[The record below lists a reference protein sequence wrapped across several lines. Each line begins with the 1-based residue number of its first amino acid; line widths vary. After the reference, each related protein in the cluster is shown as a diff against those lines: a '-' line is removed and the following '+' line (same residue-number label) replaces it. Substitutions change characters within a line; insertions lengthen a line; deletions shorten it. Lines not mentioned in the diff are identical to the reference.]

1 MPERPLLLFP
11 TPEITSKSNLG
22 GGGGRPH
29 LPTHYRQGERLAP
42 KFTQLQESVR
52 LRNIEIQQALTGI
65 DPEQVLVLETIGSV
79 EDFANAVKRID
90 GFEWM
95 GEFEIDEIGPDQ
107 DFFDEKHP
115 EKGLSGRLYMLMTN
129 QGALDEM
136 LSMWRRYTVQDDPK
150 QKFDGGLTK
159 FRDVFLRLK
168 DIRRWDVKDRLLET
182 GVIDAWKED
191 LAVDGDRLIRFEVEL
206 WFRNSESKREQS
218 SSIITSLIQQLGG
231 HVLAESRHDG
241 IAYHGMLAE
250 LSANAIQTIV
260 ENSNTE
266 LVKCDSV
273 MFFRPVGQML
283 AGEGLLEDEA
293 VYSDLEEHSLPDGV
307 PVIAILDG
315 LPLANHRLL
324 NGRLIVDDPDNVEN
338 SYSANERVH
347 GTSMASL
354 IVHGDLNDGGRPLGR
369 PVYVRPIM
377 RPIPNDFRAPR
388 REQVPDDVLFVDL
401 IHRSVRRLFEGDNL
415 EGPIAPSVR
424 IINLSIGDAYRPFLQ
439 SMSPVARLV
448 DWLSS
453 QYGVLFV
460 VSAGNQSGAIQLRIS
475 RTEFEFSDS
484 PEKESIVVG
493 SLYSD
498 VRNRK
503 ILSPAESINGLTVGS
518 IQYDSTQQV
527 AVARRFNPFLQ
538 PLPSPVSAFG
548 RGYRRAIKPDI
559 VFPGGRVL
567 YQEDFR
573 SSRQDNYVI
582 VPVEPS
588 IRSMPPGNKTAI
600 PARQSGSLDGIAY
613 SCGTSNAAALIS
625 RAAGICYDSLQQ
637 IFADQASDVDT
648 RAYEVPLLKAMLVH
662 GCSWDEIGDN
672 LRSRIENSDFG
683 REIRVRAESLYSR
696 QADISKEIGRQYK
709 SLLARW
715 IGYGLPKV
723 DRVLDCTDQR
733 ATLLGFGELSDDEAH
748 VFRLPLPPS
757 FSARSE
763 RRRLTVTLA
772 WFSPISP
779 STQKY
784 RTASLWF
791 VVNNKGLAP
800 SRQNADWQA
809 VMRGTVQHEVFE
821 GQSAEPINDG
831 DVIEIKVNCREDAGN
846 IQRPVAYGLVV
857 SLEVAEGVDI
867 AVYNEIRTR
876 IMPAI
881 QIQQTTDQGRG

>member
-150 QKFDGGLTK
+150 QKFDGGLTR

-260 ENSNTE
+260 ENPNTE

-354 IVHGDLNDGGRPLGR
+354 IVHGDLNDGLRSLRR

-377 RPIPNDFRAPR
+377 EPIPNDFRTPR
-388 REQVPDDVLFVDL
+388 REHIPDDVLFVDL
-401 IHRSVRRLFEGDNL
+401 IHRSVKRLFEGDGS
-415 EGPIAPSVR
+415 EGPLAPSVR
-424 IINLSIGDAYRPFLQ
+424 VINLSIGDSYRQFLQ
-439 SMSPVARLV
+439 SMSPLARLL
-448 DWLSS
+448 DWLSLT
-453 QYGVLFV
+453 YGVLFV
-460 VSAGNQSGAIQLRIS
+460 ISAGNHSDAIQLGIS
-475 RTEFEFSDS
+475 RTEFESSDPQEQEIAVVRSLFSDA
-484 PEKESIVVG
+484 
-493 SLYSD
+493 
-498 VRNRK
+498 RNRK
-503 ILSPAESINGLTVGS
+503 LLSPAESINGLTVGS
-518 IQYDSTQQV
+518 LQYDSAQFA
-527 AVARRFNPFLQ
+527 AVGHIFNPFSQ
-538 PLPSPVSAFG
+538 YLPSPVSAFG
-548 RGYRRAIKPDI
+548 RGYRKAIKPDI

-573 SSRQDNYVI
+573 SSRRDNYVI
-582 VPVEPS
+582 KPVEPS
-588 IRSMPPGNKTAI
+588 IRNIPPGNKTAI

-625 RAAGICYDSLQQ
+625 RSAGICYDSLQQ
-637 IFADQASDVDT
+637 MFAEQATDVDT
-648 RAYEVPLLKAMLVH
+648 RAYEAPLLKAMLVH
-662 GCSWDEIGDN
+662 GCAWGDIGAQIRDL
-672 LRSRIENSDFG
+672 LRTPENNQQISGLVSR
-683 REIRVRAESLYSR
+683 
-696 QADISKEIGRQYK
+696 
-709 SLLARW
+709 W
-715 IGYGLPKV
+715 MGYGVPQV
-723 DRVLDCTDQR
+723 DRVLDCTEQR
-733 ATLLGFGELSDDEAH
+733 ATLLGFGELTDGAAH
-748 VFRLPLPPS
+748 VFGLPLPPS
-757 FSARSE
+757 LGSRSE
-763 RRRLTVTLA
+763 WRRLTVTMA
-772 WFSPISP
+772 WLSPIAAG
-779 STQKY
+779 TQKY

-791 VVNNKGLAP
+791 EVGGVVPAKDRKESCSG
-800 SRQNADWQA
+800 SDGWRA
-809 VMRGTVQHEVFE
+809 VRRGTVQHEVFE
-821 GQSAEPINDG
+821 GQRAEPFIDG
-831 DVIEIKVNCREDAGN
+831 DVIEIKVNCREDAGK
-846 IQRPVAYGLVV
+846 IQNPVAYGLAV
-857 SLEVAEGVDI
+857 SLEVAEGLDI
-867 AVYNEIRTR
+867 PVYNEIRTR
-876 IMPAI
+876 IAPAI
-881 QIQQTTDQGRG
+881 QIQQTTNQGRG